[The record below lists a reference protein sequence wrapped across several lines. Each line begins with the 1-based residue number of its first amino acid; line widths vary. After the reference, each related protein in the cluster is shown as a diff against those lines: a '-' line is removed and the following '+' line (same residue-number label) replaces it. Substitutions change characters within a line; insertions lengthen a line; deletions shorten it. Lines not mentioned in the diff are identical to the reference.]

1 MAHDT
6 PTLTRHRALRY
17 AAPAFAGLLLL
28 GACSKKDD
36 TTATSTQSTTGAT
49 SSSGSGSSSDTSVKG
64 TTPGTQ
70 KKNQALDQ
78 TVWFDGFKISLGEW
92 VYDEEKEDFVVD
104 AVVENLGT
112 DTVIYYGS
120 DLTLQDA
127 TTVVTTGQ
135 AVETPE
141 ILAKAKANTQLRF
154 SISPE
159 KWKPADLAIVF
170 GSGTQSQAKVPL
182 NGDEA
187 TTLKPVT
194 QDSIKGALPV
204 GNLTLTPDLAEVRWD
219 DPVAHTQSDKGEAF
233 LIITGKVKNNSPDA
247 VYYFEQK
254 QATLTLPSGEKETAD
269 TFTTKDG
276 SSIDGTKSSEFR
288 LVFTVTDPWPGDYT
302 LDFAAAWGTDN
313 TDVTATVSF
322 ALVKATTATTG
333 TTPGSTPGT
342 TKK

>member
-1 MAHDT
+1 
-6 PTLTRHRALRY
+6 
-17 AAPAFAGLLLL
+17 
-28 GACSKKDD
+28 
-36 TTATSTQSTTGAT
+36 
-49 SSSGSGSSSDTSVKG
+49 
-64 TTPGTQ
+64 
-70 KKNQALDQ
+70 
-78 TVWFDGFKISLGEW
+78 
-92 VYDEEKEDFVVD
+92 
-104 AVVENLGT
+104 
-112 DTVIYYGS
+112 
-120 DLTLQDA
+120 
-127 TTVVTTGQ
+127 
-135 AVETPE
+135 
-141 ILAKAKANTQLRF
+141 
-154 SISPE
+154 
-159 KWKPADLAIVF
+159 VF

-313 TDVTATVSF
+313 DVTAPSL
-322 ALVKATTATTG
+322 ALVKATTAPRDDAGQHPRHHQEVARRPGRTPPPEPSDASTGPRTHRGPVPRPSAVRARARRAQPRGPTRPRVRLGSLPGRASWPKSGQACARQRRGSKPQQRLGDGRHAQGEPVSPSRAHQLQPHGQPGGRAPRRERWPAGTGGRSRPTRAGTAPIGDFFTSTTRWSSVFG
-333 TTPGSTPGT
+333 VGYRPRG
-342 TKK
+342 